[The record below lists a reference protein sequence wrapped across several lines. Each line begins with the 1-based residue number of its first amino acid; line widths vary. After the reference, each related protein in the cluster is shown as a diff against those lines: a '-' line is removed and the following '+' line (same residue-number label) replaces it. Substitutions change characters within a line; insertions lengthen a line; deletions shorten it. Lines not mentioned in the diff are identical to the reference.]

1 MWLTVIMI
9 AFVVAVLLAFTVLRS
24 MRGPST
30 TKIDPFGV
38 SEPWRQFVSGAQRA
52 GTKLHVTVDAADD
65 GPLKTRMLAIAER
78 FDTGLQET
86 WQIAK
91 RGDRIDEAVRRLDP
105 TALRSK
111 HESLVARRESTPSA
125 DLDAAVTSLENQL
138 ASTDRLKAESART
151 ADTLRLAQTRLD
163 ELVSRAAEVSIG
175 AGDTD
180 RYEHD
185 VDDLVIELEALRQA
199 VEETNRS

>member
-1 MWLTVIMI
+1 MWVLLIIV
-9 AFVVAVLLAFTVLRS
+9 AAVLIAVAAFGLLRS
-24 MRGPST
+24 MRGDST
-30 TKIDPFGV
+30 AKIDPFGV
-38 SEPWRQFVSGAQRA
+38 SEPWRQFVSGAQRS
-52 GTKLHVTVDAADD
+52 GTKLHSTVDAAAD
-65 GPLKTRMLAIAER
+65 GPLKTRMEAMVER
-78 FDTGLQET
+78 FDQGLQET
-86 WQIAK
+86 WRIAQ
-91 RGDRIDEAVRRLDP
+91 RGDQIDETVRRLDP

-111 HESLVARRESTPSA
+111 LESLIARRESTPTA
-125 DLDAAVTSLENQL
+125 DLEAAISSVESQL
-138 ASTDRLKAESART
+138 ASSDRLKAESGRT

-163 ELVSRAAEVSIG
+163 ELVSRAAEVAIG